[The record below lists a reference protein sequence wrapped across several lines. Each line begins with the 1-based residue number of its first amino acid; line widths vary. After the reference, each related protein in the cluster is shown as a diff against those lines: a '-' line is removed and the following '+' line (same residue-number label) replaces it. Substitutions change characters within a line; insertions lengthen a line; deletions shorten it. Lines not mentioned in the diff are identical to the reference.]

1 MKIERIMIK
10 NIPVLLFGED
20 SDKIYIYIH
29 GKNGNKEEAQ
39 SLAQIAC
46 PKGYRVL
53 SFDLPEHGE
62 RADSKEKLLPWTVLH
77 ELHEVAVFAKQ
88 NSRSASLCAVSIG
101 AYFSLLAFENE
112 VFDKCLFVSPILDM
126 TALINKMMMW
136 ASVTPEDLQEKKEI
150 PTNFGET
157 LSIEYYNYAK
167 THPILK
173 WQSQSAVL
181 YAGHDNMTERDTVT
195 SFCKKFGCHL
205 RIFEDGEHWFHT
217 EAQLAVLND
226 FIEKEVSE

>member
-1 MKIERIMIK
+1 MRKLSARKVIGCCRSICRSTARGRTRK
-10 NIPVLLFGED
+10 RGFC
-20 SDKIYIYIH
+20 H
-29 GKNGNKEEAQ
+29 G
-39 SLAQIAC
+39 
-46 PKGYRVL
+46 
-53 SFDLPEHGE
+53 
-62 RADSKEKLLPWTVLH
+62 
-77 ELHEVAVFAKQ
+77 LHEVAAFAKQ

-112 VFDKCLFVSPILDM
+112 VFDNCLFVSPILDM
-126 TALINKMMMW
+126 TALIKKMMMW

-157 LSIEYYNYAK
+157 LSLEYYNYAK
-167 THPILK
+167 AHPILK

-195 SFCKKFGCHL
+195 RFCKKFGCSL